1 MIDVKSLTKKYQ
13 DKTIVD
19 QISFEIPKGKITALI
34 GANGAGKST
43 VLSLISRLISGDGG
57 EVSINGT
64 SLSHWKREDLA
75 KVLSILMQSTQIE
88 MKITVEELVAFGRF
102 PYSKGRLTKQ
112 DEEEITKAIEYMEL
126 MPFKDRFLDQLS
138 GGERQRAF
146 IAMVIVQ
153 NTEYILLDEPLNNL
167 DMKHSVEI
175 MKIIRRLT
183 KDLHKTVVLVIHD
196 INFAARYA
204 DYIIAMKNGRLFKM
218 GKTQEIIQEHVL
230 EKIYDLP
237 FEIRHFEGKP
247 LCIYYQ

>member
-1 MIDVKSLTKKYQ
+1 MDVKSLTKKYQ

-19 QISFEIPKGKITALI
+19 QVSFEIPKGKITALI

-64 SLSHWKREDLA
+64 SLGQWKREDLA
-75 KVLSILMQSTQIE
+75 KVLSILMQSTQME

-102 PYSKGRLTKQ
+102 PYSKGRLTEE
-112 DEEEITKAIEYMEL
+112 DEEEIRKALEYMEL
-126 MPFKDRFLDQLS
+126 MPFKDRYLDQLS

-183 KDLHKTVVLVIHD
+183 KDLNKTIVLVIHD

-218 GKTQEIIQEHVL
+218 GKTEEIIQQDVL
-230 EKIYDLP
+230 ENIYDLP